1 MKKTLLALL
10 IFGVTGCGC
19 NGQTTQNYATIS
31 ATAFAEKINTHHD
44 FQLVDVRTPEEY
56 NAQHITNAKNINWN
70 SNDFEAK
77 VGKLDK
83 SKPVLVYCM
92 VGGRSKKAAEKL
104 QELGFTEI
112 YNLDGGIM
120 KWNAGGFSEPSNKI
134 IGMCSQEY
142 GDLLQ
147 SDKKVLVTF
156 YADWCEPC
164 KRMSPY
170 IKKMQSET
178 QPNIKIIRLN
188 ADENKTL
195 ISELKI
201 EELPALLL
209 YQNKEVKWKHIGFI
223 SEEEL
228 RKQLQ

>member
-10 IFGVTGCGC
+10 IFGVTSSGC
-19 NGQTTQNYATIS
+19 NGQTTQDYATIS
-31 ATAFAEKINTHHD
+31 ASAFAERIKTQPD
-44 FQLVDVRTPEEY
+44 LQLVDVRTPEEF
-56 NAQHITNAKNINWN
+56 NAQHIANAKNINWN
-70 SNDFEAK
+70 ASDFEANAK
-77 VGKLDK
+77 KLDK
-83 SKPVLVYCM
+83 SKPVFVYCL

-104 QELGFTEI
+104 HELGFAEI
-112 YNLDGGIM
+112 YDLDGGMM
-120 KWNAGGFSEPSNKI
+120 KWNAAGLSEPTNKI

-142 GDLLQ
+142 GDLLK
-147 SDKKVLVTF
+147 SDKKILVTF

-164 KRMSPY
+164 KKMSPY
-170 IKKMQSET
+170 IKKMQGEA
-178 QPNIKIIRLN
+178 QPNIEIIRLN

-209 YQNKEVKWKHIGFI
+209 YQNKEVKWKHTGFI